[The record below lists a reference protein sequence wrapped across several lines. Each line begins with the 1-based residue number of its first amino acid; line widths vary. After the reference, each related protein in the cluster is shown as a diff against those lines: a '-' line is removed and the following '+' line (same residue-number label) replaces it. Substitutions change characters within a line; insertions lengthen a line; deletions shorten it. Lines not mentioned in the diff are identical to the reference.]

1 MQESLKDFII
11 PAVDIKDG
19 KAVRLYKGE
28 FSSVKVYSESPVD
41 MAKMFEDKGFRC
53 IHIVDLDGAYEGVP
67 RNIKVVENIVKSVGI
82 KTEFGGGL
90 RSYQAVRSVF
100 EIGVDRVIIGSL
112 AYQDPDEFGRIVS
125 DFPGRVIVGIDA
137 KDGKLAI
144 KGWVEKTEFTPL
156 EFAKRFESMPIWGYL
171 YTDINRDGTLEGPNL
186 QGTKH
191 LAENLSK
198 PVIASGGVGSL
209 EDITRLFEIRQSGIA
224 GVVVGKAI
232 YEGKVDVDNLL

>member
-1 MQESLKDFII
+1 MYESLKDFII
-11 PAVDIKDG
+11 PAIDIKEG

-28 FSSVKVYSESPVD
+28 FSSVKVYSDNPVD
-41 MAKMFEDKGFRC
+41 MAKMFEDRGFKY

-67 RNIKVVENIVKSVGI
+67 KNIRVVENIVKSVSI
-82 KTEFGGGL
+82 NAEFGGGL
-90 RSYQAVRSVF
+90 RSYQAVKSVF
-100 EIGVDRVIIGSL
+100 DIGVDRVIIGSL

-125 DFPGRVIVGIDA
+125 DFPGRVVVGIDA

-144 KGWVEKTEFTPL
+144 KGWVEKTELTPL
-156 EFAKRFESMPIWGYL
+156 EFAKRFENMLIWGYL
-171 YTDINRDGTLEGPNL
+171 YTDINRDGTLEGPNIE
-186 QGTKH
+186 GTKY

-209 EDITRLFEIRQSGIA
+209 EDIIRLFEIRQSGVA

-232 YEGKVDVDNLL
+232 YEGKISLV